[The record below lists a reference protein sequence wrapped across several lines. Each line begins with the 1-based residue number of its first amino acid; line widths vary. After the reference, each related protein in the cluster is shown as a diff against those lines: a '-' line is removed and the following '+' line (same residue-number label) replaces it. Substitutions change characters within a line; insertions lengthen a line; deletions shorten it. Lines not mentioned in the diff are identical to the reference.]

1 MTPMPEPTTDP
12 VGGGAWDA
20 ALATRHLADLKTS
33 EVTRALRA
41 LSSAYVERRGALAS
55 GAALGTA
62 GKRAAFALFYGP
74 LHLLIVREIVRRLDA
89 ARDMPSTIVDLGC
102 GTGVA
107 SAAWAL
113 EAATPPRLAGFDRHP
128 WAVGEAAWTWRTLG
142 LRGRATLADAVT
154 ARWGVHAPA
163 IVAGYFVNEL
173 SDEARR
179 RLLARLLEAAS
190 EGAHVLVVEPI
201 ARRIAPWWP
210 EWARAFESIG
220 GRADEWSLTLDLSER
235 LRQLDKAVGLDHRQ
249 VKARSIYV
257 RHARAGARTSPR
269 TGGAARG

>member
-1 MTPMPEPTTDP
+1 MTPMPESTTDP
-12 VGGGAWDA
+12 VSSGAWDE
-20 ALATRHLADLKTS
+20 ALATRYLADFTTR

-55 GAALGTA
+55 GAALGTS

-113 EAATPPRLAGFDRHP
+113 EAATPPRLVGFDRHP
-128 WAVGEAAWTWRTLG
+128 WAVGEARWTWRTLG
-142 LRGRATLADAVT
+142 LHGRATQGDAVT
-154 ARWGVHAPA
+154 ARWGVRAPA

-173 SDEARR
+173 RDEACR
-179 RLLARLLEAAS
+179 RLLARLVEEAG
-190 EGAHVLVVEPI
+190 EGARVLVVEPI
-201 ARRIAPWWP
+201 ARGIARWWD

-220 GRADEWSLTLDLSER
+220 GRADEWVLTLDLSER
-235 LRQLDKAVGLDHRQ
+235 LRLLDKAAGLDHRQ

-257 RHARAGARTSPR
+257 RHTRR
-269 TGGAARG
+269 